1 MVAEL
6 WRVRNLRKQ
15 CVSIV
20 GACLATGLP
29 TASVD
34 SKEPDYRERFSA
46 AAPWS
51 GRGKRRQGIDRYRAV
66 PSRAAYSCAMRPAT
80 NSSW

>member
-6 WRVRNLRKQ
+6 WRVWNLRKQ

-20 GACLATGLP
+20 GACLAAGP
-29 TASVD
+29 STASAD
-34 SKEPDYRERFSA
+34 SKEPDYRERLSA
-46 AAPWS
+46 DAPWS
-51 GRGKRRQGIDRYRAV
+51 GRGRRRQGIDRYRAV
-66 PSRAAYSCAMRPAT
+66 PSRDAYSCAMRPAT

>member
-34 SKEPDYRERFSA
+34 SKEPDYRERLSA
-46 AAPWS
+46 AAP
-51 GRGKRRQGIDRYRAV
+51 
-66 PSRAAYSCAMRPAT
+66 
-80 NSSW
+80 